1 MRCDFFNIVI
11 INMKILNRT
20 RTRTKDC
27 VSVLLPFHLCLQVFF
42 SIWTSVV
49 FTHWGC
55 DAAVVLWT
63 GHRHYTTDTNRS
75 PSLFIFRLSIHEKKK
90 NNSIHTLPPWLSE
103 PVSLTRSSWSH
114 SRVCVCAVLG
124 LRHVCLTF
132 HLLNVHLRVSR
143 KTFISQLSDSAFCRK
158 FSCAFKGDVCV
169 FFKEILEKTSMN
181 LAGWNVYIYICI
193 LLETL
198 RKWRGRPDLSD
209 SVDPFLQFFSRHTA
223 SDDLQGNSILSY
235 EEAGRYTQHR
245 VFKEWEVKEVWLN
258 SPDCHQFLCF
268 FFTLSVKQSAD
279 KRWVKDTD
287 LRELDTHLTV
297 KREHINSWVS
307 ASTDK
312 SPVTG

>member
-1 MRCDFFNIVI
+1 MRCDFFKYCYNKHENTEQNQNQNQGLCVCASTFPPLSPGFLQH
-11 INMKILNRT
+11 LNQR
-20 RTRTKDC
+20 
-27 VSVLLPFHLCLQVFF
+27 CLH
-42 SIWTSVV
+42 SLRLWRCRRSLDWTQ
-49 FTHWGC
+49 TLH
-55 DAAVVLWT
+55 
-63 GHRHYTTDTNRS
+63 HRHKQVTVTLYFQTFHS
-75 PSLFIFRLSIHEKKK
+75 WKKK

-235 EEAGRYTQHR
+235 EEAGRHTQHR

-268 FFTLSVKQSAD
+268 FFLLYQSNN
-279 KRWVKDTD
+279 
-287 LRELDTHLTV
+287 LQ
-297 KREHINSWVS
+297 IN
-307 ASTDK
+307 D
-312 SPVTG
+312 G

>member
-75 PSLFIFRLSIHEKKK
+75 PSLFIFRLSIHEKK
-90 NNSIHTLPPWLSE
+90 NQFHTHTPPMTQWTC
-103 PVSLTRSSWSH
+103 LTRSSWSH

-143 KTFISQLSDSAFCRK
+143 KTFISQLSDTAFCRK

-235 EEAGRYTQHR
+235 EEAGRHTQHR

-287 LRELDTHLTV
+287 LRELNTHLTV
-297 KREHINSWVS
+297 KREHINSRVS